1 MLTNT
6 QLHVLYGILI
16 IIITAIAIRLYL
28 VFNSENDHNVIENFK
43 SSNINKFKQQQSKKN
58 TFNFKHNNKNSNKNN
73 KNSNKN
79 SNKNNKNSKITF
91 DDIISESEKMNI
103 EKYTISSLK
112 ESFWTYANSFNADK
126 FKNTTGTNSE
136 ALEKLYMF
144 KDKFFEIFN

>member
-6 QLHVLYGILI
+6 QIHILYGILI

-28 VFNSENDHNVIENFK
+28 VFNSKNNDNIIESFK
-43 SSNINKFKQQQSKKN
+43 SSNINKLKQQQSKKN
-58 TFNFKHNNKNSNKNN
+58 KSNWKNTNNKNNN
-73 KNSNKN
+73 
-79 SNKNNKNSKITF
+79 NSKVTF

-112 ESFWTYANSFNADK
+112 DNFWTYINSFNSDK

-136 ALEKLYMF
+136 AIEKLYMF

>member
-28 VFNSENDHNVIENFK
+28 VFNSKNDDNIIENFK

-58 TFNFKHNNKNSNKNN
+58 KSNWKNNHKNSNKN
-73 KNSNKN
+73 
-79 SNKNNKNSKITF
+79 KNNFKNNNSSITF

-112 ESFWTYANSFNADK
+112 ESFWTYIDSFNADK